1 MLFSTRLK
9 NFFSSLDN
17 PIYWLV
23 LFAVLSRF
31 FVLGAGLYF
40 KKNNPNIELPSGF
53 TNRVAS
59 AWIQWDGH
67 WYNDIVNNGYDR
79 DFPKVAPEAEECNLG
94 EGLCQRNFAFFPLFP
109 LSVKLFQQ
117 VIQLVVPVRSDVLGI
132 MLANVYFVAAA
143 VIFFHLVAAM
153 LGKRIAWTAYFALL
167 FFPAGYVFSGMMS
180 ESLFFLLLVSAY
192 YLAYKK
198 KWLWAGILGAL
209 LSATRIL
216 GVLVI
221 FSIVLL
227 YWEQHRKN
235 ITFNAPR
242 SQTGKE
248 FLLSL
253 ILIPMGLLLFMLYL
267 QNHTGNAL
275 AFLNIQDYFAKSGSD
290 LNPLAGFLMAF
301 TNYSIEGS
309 LKNHLYN
316 SSYLLLTIGFI
327 IWNYF
332 KKIIPCSLSTI
343 LLWLLIPLSA
353 GTTLALP
360 RYLLPLFPIYMLI
373 GAVISRNKYLA
384 GIYFAGSTLL
394 LLYLISFYVS
404 GNFLTV

>member
-1 MLFSTRLK
+1 MLISTRLK
-9 NFFSSLDN
+9 NFFSSLDK
-17 PIYWLV
+17 PVFWLI

-40 KKNNPNIELPSGF
+40 QKNNPNIELPSGF
-53 TNRVAS
+53 TNQVAS
-59 AWIQWDGH
+59 AWVQWDGY

-79 DFPKVAPEAEECNLG
+79 DFPKSPPEAEECNLG

-117 VIQLVVPVRSDVLGI
+117 VIQLVMPVRSDVLGI
-132 MLANVYFVAAA
+132 VLANAYFVAAA
-143 VIFFHLVAAM
+143 VIFFHLVSAM
-153 LGKRIAWTAYFALL
+153 LGKRTAWTSYFALL
-167 FFPAGYVFSGMMS
+167 VFPVSYVFSGMMS
-180 ESLFFLLLVSAY
+180 ESLFFLLMVATY

-198 KWLWAGILGAL
+198 KWLWAGIVGAL

-227 YWEQHRKN
+227 YWEQHKKN
-235 ITFNAPR
+235 ITFNALR
-242 SQTGKE
+242 SQPGRE

-253 ILIPMGLLLFMLYL
+253 FLIPMGLLLFILFL
-267 QNHTGNAL
+267 QNHTGDAL
-275 AFLNIQDYFAKSGSD
+275 AFISIQDYFAKSGSN
-290 LNPLAGFLMAF
+290 LNPLAGILMAF
-301 TNYSIEGS
+301 TNYSVEGS

-316 SSYLLLTIGFI
+316 LSYFLLTMGLL

-332 KKIIPCSLSTI
+332 KKIIPLSAGTI
-343 LLWLLIPLSA
+343 LIWLMIPMTA

-360 RYLLPLFPIYMLI
+360 RYLLPLFPVYILI
-373 GAVISRNKYLA
+373 GTVLSKNKYLT
-384 GIYFAGSTLL
+384 GIYFTGSTLL
-394 LLYLISFYVS
+394 LLYLINFYVS